1 MLTHYDLKM
10 SRLEADLLEVRKQSH
25 AFRDE
30 LKAELAGLSRYTS
43 AVDDR
48 IGKESEKANERFN
61 HDHHTLQKLQTA
73 QAELDKHF

>member
-25 AFRDE
+25 AFRDD
-30 LKAELAGLSRYTS
+30 LKAELAGLSRYIS

-48 IGKESEKANERFN
+48 IGNESEKANERFN
-61 HDHHTLQKLQTA
+61 HDHHTL
-73 QAELDKHF
+73 